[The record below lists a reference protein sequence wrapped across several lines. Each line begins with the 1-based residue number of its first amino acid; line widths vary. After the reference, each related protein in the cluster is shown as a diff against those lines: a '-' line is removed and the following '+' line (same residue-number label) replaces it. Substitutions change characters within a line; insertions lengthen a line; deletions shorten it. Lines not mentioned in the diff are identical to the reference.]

1 MFAGGLGSTMDRQ
14 CGGEKQSEEL
24 SQSKGRTRRQSERRW
39 AMGDWEHF
47 AHGADIG
54 IRGWGATLDEA
65 FAHAGMAL
73 TAVVTDPALV
83 RPAEA
88 VRIECRVADPELLF
102 CEWLNSLVFNMA
114 TRRMLFSRF
123 DVHLS
128 GDRLEGEAWGE
139 PVDVPRHAPAV
150 EVKGATLTELAVRQQ
165 PDGRWLAQC
174 VLDV

>member
-1 MFAGGLGSTMDRQ
+1 
-14 CGGEKQSEEL
+14 
-24 SQSKGRTRRQSERRW
+24 
-39 AMGDWEHF
+39 MGDWEHF

-54 IRGWGATLDEA
+54 IRGRGATLDEA
-65 FAHAGMAL
+65 FAQAGTAL

-123 DVHLS
+123 DVRLS

-150 EVKGATLTELAVRQQ
+150 EVKGATLTELAVRQEA
-165 PDGRWLAQC
+165 DGRWLAQC